1 MGFDFVFA
9 LELVLVAL
17 LILGAIAGAFY
28 IASSN
33 RRGGEPGD
41 GTEGRSGS
49 AEQRAQ
55 ADPHEFYKRTSL
67 ENDEDMKMH
76 LYSVNEYE
84 MEFGSDLHSRGG
96 SRFVAALKSYRPV
109 GDEVRLASGE
119 GGPRPRSLTRRL
131 RGRQP
136 ARSAPAP
143 QASARPPYRGAG
155 PTLRPESLLPA
166 AYKRLRQ

>member
-9 LELVLVAL
+9 LELVLAAL

-84 MEFGSDLHSRGG
+84 TEFGSDLHSRGG

-109 GDEVRLASGE
+109 GDEWYALPPERA
-119 GGPRPRSLTRRL
+119 
-131 RGRQP
+131 
-136 ARSAPAP
+136 ARVLDLSPDDYEVDSQHGVLLLHKLP
-143 QASARPPYRGAG
+143 HGLPIEARD
-155 PTLRPESLLPA
+155 LL
-166 AYKRLRQ
+166 

>member
-9 LELVLVAL
+9 LKLVLVAL

-55 ADPHEFYKRTSL
+55 ADPHEFYKRSSL

-84 MEFGSDLHSRGG
+84 MEFGRDLHSRGG

-109 GDEVRLASGE
+109 GDEWYALPPERAARVPISHPTTTRSTASTECSCSTSFRTASLSRRGTYSE
-119 GGPRPRSLTRRL
+119 ARVSSPRRI
-131 RGRQP
+131 
-136 ARSAPAP
+136 
-143 QASARPPYRGAG
+143 
-155 PTLRPESLLPA
+155 
-166 AYKRLRQ
+166 